1 MMRFLTIIP
10 EILYELKALNSTL
23 ADIRRFQIQIREEIE
38 QVGSG
43 ISGLQASLDIEIGP
57 RLQHISNNSDLIP
70 YEGGPTAIGVPE

>member
-10 EILYELKALNSTL
+10 EILYELKAHSTL

>member
-38 QVGSG
+38 QVVSG
-43 ISGLQASLDIEIGP
+43 INGLQASLDIDIGP
-57 RLQHISNNSDLIP
+57 SLQNISTNSDRIP
-70 YEGGPTAIGVPE
+70 YEGPPAIGVPE